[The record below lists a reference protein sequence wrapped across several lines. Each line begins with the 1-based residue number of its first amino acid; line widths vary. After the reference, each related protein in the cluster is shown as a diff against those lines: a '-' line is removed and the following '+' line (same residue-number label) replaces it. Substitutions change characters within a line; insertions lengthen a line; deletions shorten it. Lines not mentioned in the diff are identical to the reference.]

1 MKDTKPLLAF
11 AAVLEHGS
19 MHAAAHALGTTP
31 SAVSQHISKLEQVHG
46 VKLLKRSTR
55 KLSPTEAGMALAAH
69 CFRLQ
74 RALDDAHAA
83 LDSVKTEMS
92 GDVRVACPSVLV
104 AAADFQAA
112 LLNVAEQYPLINI
125 QLVVNDGIVDLQSAQ
140 IDIAI
145 RGADTALNTPQLVI
159 QHLADWHWQIVA
171 SPKYLKN
178 KQILTPHDLHKLRW
192 LNVRP
197 IRYDL
202 QCGKENYHLEISN
215 TWHCGDLAALRHLTL
230 AGLGVSV
237 LLAGDVAHEVATG
250 DLQVLLPKWR
260 LPSIALYAVTPHRV
274 QPAKVSAV
282 LSCLQNSFQ
291 AA

>member
-55 KLSPTEAGMALAAH
+55 KLSPTEAGMVLAAH
-69 CFRLQ
+69 CFRLK
-74 RALDDAHAA
+74 RALDDAHSA
-83 LDSVKTEMS
+83 LDSVKTEVS
-92 GDVRVACPSVLV
+92 GDVRVACPSALV

-125 QLVVNDGIVDLQSAQ
+125 QLAVNDGILDLQAAQ

-145 RGADTALNTPQLVI
+145 RGGETALNAPQLVAR
-159 QHLADWHWQIVA
+159 HLADWRWQIFG
-171 SPKYLKN
+171 SPDYLKN
-178 KQILTPHDLHKLRW
+178 KPVLTPHDLHKLRW

-197 IRYDL
+197 VRYDL
-202 QCGKENYHLEISN
+202 QNGTEMYHLEIHK

-237 LLAGDVAHEVATG
+237 QLAGDVAREVAAG
-250 DLQVLLPKWR
+250 DLQVVLPEWT
-260 LPSIALYAVTPHRV
+260 LPIVPLYALTPHRV
-274 QPAKVSAV
+274 QSAKVAAV